1 MIIIPTEDNQIVII
15 LQTTGSQMMLTQE
28 EYTELV
34 MGLEGQ
40 GIENE

>member
-1 MIIIPTEDNQIVII
+1 MIIIPLENNQIGII
-15 LQTTGSQMMLTQE
+15 LQTTGSQMVLTQE

-40 GIENE
+40 GVEDD